1 MKAGENMKRRNVL
14 VLLFFVLLLSL
25 GTSKISA
32 VTSVYS
38 LPIQGEIEP
47 GLANFVARGL
57 ALAEKDNGI
66 LLMEINTFGG
76 RVDAATEIKDL
87 LIQARIPVIAYVTD
101 RAWSAGALITL
112 AAPLVAMA
120 PGSSVGS
127 AEPRP
132 LEEKTVAALRAEF
145 EATARRAGR
154 DGRIAAAMVDA
165 DIEIEGLIEKGKI
178 LALSVEDALEWGFAD
193 VIGLDRWEVLA
204 AFGYEDFEII
214 HLTPHWA
221 EKIARFLTTSTVS
234 SLLLTLGFLGLIV
247 EITTPGWGVPGTGG
261 LLALSLF
268 FGGRY
273 IAGLAGFEEIGLFIV
288 GILLLAIEVF
298 VIPGFG
304 LVGIL
309 GILAV
314 VSSIVLVFG
323 NLQAA
328 FISLSVALLVSTLA
342 LIFLGKRIAKTK
354 FWQRLI
360 LSQSESKQEGYQ
372 GPPDFSM
379 LLGQQ
384 GTALTPLRP
393 AGTVVIGEQ
402 RFNVVSEGEFID
414 ANSLVEVVS
423 TEGSRVVVR
432 EIT

>member
-1 MKAGENMKRRNVL
+1 MKRRNVL